1 METPNYKL
9 GGEIMINRTQLDQ
22 EIIEAYKSI
31 ANSDFA
37 AKDLIKLHENADKG
51 SRTSA
56 EMLMALWKKKVNPY
70 LLPEWQ
76 IKTEKN

>member
-1 METPNYKL
+1 
-9 GGEIMINRTQLDQ
+9 MINRTQLDQ

-56 EMLMALWKKKVNPY
+56 EMLMQLLMRRFEPYLSPEFKKKEGN
-70 LLPEWQ
+70 Q
-76 IKTEKN
+76 

>member
-56 EMLMALWKKKVNPY
+56 EMLMQLLMRRFEPY
-70 LLPEWQ
+70 LSPEF
-76 IKTEKN
+76 KEKEGNL